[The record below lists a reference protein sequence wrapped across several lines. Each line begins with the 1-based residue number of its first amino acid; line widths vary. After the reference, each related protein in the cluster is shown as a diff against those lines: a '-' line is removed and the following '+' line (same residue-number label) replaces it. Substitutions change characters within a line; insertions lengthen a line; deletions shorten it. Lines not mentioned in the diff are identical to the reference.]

1 MEFTHEDV
9 MNAIETLDGVQPS
22 FYRDI
27 LDLGPT
33 GGEAYTIYG
42 DDLGSMI
49 HAIHVLKTYFGVVGS
64 IKQGPVASPRRTM
77 VN

>member
-9 MNAIETLDGVQPS
+9 MQAVETLDGLQPGD
-22 FYRDI
+22 YRDI

-33 GGEAYTIYG
+33 GAEEYTIRG

-49 HAIHVLKTYFGVVGS
+49 HAIDVLKTYFGIVDVNR
-64 IKQGPVASPRRTM
+64 GPVASPRRT
-77 VN
+77 VVH